1 MQPMAIGTTLALTFT
16 LAAGVAQAQDDVVNL
31 YSSRHY
37 NTDERL
43 YSGFTEKTGI
53 EVNRIEAEADELIER
68 IKIEGANSPADVLIT
83 VDAGRLWRAEEEGVL
98 APIESKLLQER
109 IPKNLHHPDN
119 LWFGF
124 SERARVI
131 FYNKENIDPAD
142 VQTYESLADDA
153 LNGEVCMRSSTNI
166 YNLSL
171 MASLIEHD
179 GTDEALAWAEGV
191 VDNFARPPEGND
203 TSQIEAVASGECGV
217 TIANTY
223 YFARIIAANDAEA
236 KEVVDKV
243 GIVFPNQD
251 DRGTHV
257 NISGAGMVKG
267 APHPEA
273 AKAFLEYLAS
283 NEAQTY
289 FAAGNHEYPVVEG
302 IENHDTA
309 LKQMGDF
316 KSDAINVSVL
326 GENQTEAQVLF
337 DQAGWR

>member
-1 MQPMAIGTTLALTFT
+1 MRPTAIGTTLALA
-16 LAAGVAQAQDDVVNL
+16 LAAGAAQAQDDVVNL

-37 NTDERL
+37 DTDERL
-43 YSGFTEKTGI
+43 YSEFTAETGI

-68 IKIEGANSPADVLIT
+68 IKIEGENSPADVLIT
-83 VDAGRLWRAEEEGVL
+83 VDAGRLWRAEQEGVL
-98 APIESKLLQER
+98 APVDSEVLRER
-109 IPKNLHHPDN
+109 IPENLRHPDG

-124 SERARVI
+124 SERARVV

-153 LNGEVCMRSSTNI
+153 VQGEVCVRSSTNI

-179 GTDEALAWAEGV
+179 GTEEALAWAEGV

-203 TSQIEAVASGECGV
+203 TAQIEAVASGECGV

-236 KEVVDKV
+236 KEVVEKV
-243 GIVFPNQD
+243 GLVFPNQD
-251 DRGTHV
+251 GRGTHV

-283 NEAQTY
+283 DQAQTY

-316 KSDAINVSVL
+316 KADAINVSVL

>member
-1 MQPMAIGTTLALTFT
+1 MRPVAIGTTLALA
-16 LAAGVAQAQDDVVNL
+16 LAAGAAQAQDDVVNL

-98 APIESKLLQER
+98 APVDSKLLQER
-109 IPKNLHHPDN
+109 IPENLRHPDG

-131 FYNKENIDPAD
+131 FYNKENVDPAD
-142 VQTYESLADDA
+142 VQTYEALADDTVE
-153 LNGEVCMRSSTNI
+153 GEVCMRSSTNI

-179 GTDEALAWAEGV
+179 GTDGALAWAEGV

-251 DRGTHV
+251 GRGTHV

-283 NEAQTY
+283 DQAQTY

-316 KSDAINVSVL
+316 KADAINVSVL